1 MPFGSPFGN
10 VQGITNIPPPQLP
23 APPRPGSMEE
33 FYQAFKMIGSNP
45 PPLPAST
52 PLPPPISFN
61 EFIGGAQ
68 SVSKVLTSPARDLIG
83 AIGGAT
89 KEATSSLSGMTLP
102 LLIGGGVVLLVVL
115 MRK

>member
-1 MPFGSPFGN
+1 MPFGDSAFKN
-10 VQGITNIPPPQLP
+10 SETVFYTPPPQAP
-23 APPRPGSMEE
+23 APPRPGSTE
-33 FYQAFKMIGSNP
+33 QINAAFKMIGSNP
-45 PPLPAST
+45 PPLK

-68 SVSKVLTSPARDLIG
+68 SFSKVLTSPARDLIG

-89 KEATSSLSGMTLP
+89 KDATSSLSGMTIP

>member
-10 VQGITNIPPPQLP
+10 VQGITNTPPPQAP

-33 FYQAFKMIGSNP
+33 FNQAFKMIGSNP
-45 PPLPAST
+45 PPLK

-68 SVSKVLTSPARDLIG
+68 SFSKVLTSPARDLIG

>member
-1 MPFGSPFGN
+1 MPFGNPFGN
-10 VQGITNIPPPQLP
+10 VQGITNTPPPPQAP
-23 APPRPGSMEE
+23 APPRPGSTE
-33 FYQAFKMIGSNP
+33 QINAAFKMIGSNP
-45 PPLPAST
+45 PPLK

-68 SVSKVLTSPARDLIG
+68 SFSKVLTSPARDLIG

-89 KEATSSLSGMTLP
+89 KDATSSLSGMTLP